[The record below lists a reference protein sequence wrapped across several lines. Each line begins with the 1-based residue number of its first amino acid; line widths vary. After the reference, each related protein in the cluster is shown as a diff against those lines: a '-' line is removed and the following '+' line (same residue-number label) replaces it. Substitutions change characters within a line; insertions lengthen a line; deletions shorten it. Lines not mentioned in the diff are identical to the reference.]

1 MDDPLNRESNTLS
14 LISWL
19 LKQEG
24 QTFSDQ
30 CLTALQEFDSK
41 ISRCK
46 QGSEE
51 WHRLIRTKAQIG
63 GFIRHDR
70 EAPFDWY
77 KVQQAAAA

>member
-30 CLTALQEFDSK
+30 CQTAIQEFGARMD
-41 ISRCK
+41 CCNP
-46 QGSEE
+46 GSEE
-51 WHRLIRTKAQIG
+51 WHRLLRTKAQIE

-70 EAPFDWY
+70 EIPFDWRQ
-77 KVQQAAAA
+77 VQQVAAA